1 MISTGMNRSHKL
13 EDDVALVPFVDVAL
27 LVVVVT
33 VVA

>member
-1 MISTGMNRSHKL
+1 MIITGMNRSHGP
-13 EDDVALVPFVDVAL
+13 EDDVVLVPFVDVAL